1 MASID
6 SMVLV
11 IAKNQL
17 KQNGIFFFGI
27 SEKYSFKGRH
37 LTRLIR
43 GGEHGGAEGAI
54 APPCFKVEGQC
65 PPHFSIP
72 YSTTKYQYYSL
83 TPSSSDSTA
92 RSRPVAVHVLSP
104 L

>member
-1 MASID
+1 MGGQRG
-6 SMVLV
+6 
-11 IAKNQL
+11 QL
-17 KQNGIFFFGI
+17 PPMFL
-27 SEKYSFKGRH
+27 S
-37 LTRLIR
+37 
-43 GGEHGGAEGAI
+43 GGAM
-54 APPCFKVEGQC
+54 

-83 TPSSSDSTA
+83 TPSSSDLTA

>member
-27 SEKYSFKGRH
+27 SEKYSFKGRR
-37 LTRLIR
+37 LTRLTKRLLVNVVKYFDKEAKKTKGRSNI
-43 GGEHGGAEGAI
+43 
-54 APPCFKVEGQC
+54 VEKNRKQ
-65 PPHFSIP
+65 
-72 YSTTKYQYYSL
+72 QV
-83 TPSSSDSTA
+83 
-92 RSRPVAVHVLSP
+92 R
-104 L
+104 